1 MVDDAFIVLGQD
13 FQAFDFGYGK
23 GKSGNAVVA
32 MKLRLVKRIPK
43 KFKSAA
49 WLAVIHGTR

>member
-1 MVDDAFIVLGQD
+1 MVDDTFIVLRQD
-13 FQAFDFGYGK
+13 LESFDFGDGK
-23 GKSGNAVVA
+23 GKSGDAVVA
-32 MKLRLVKRIPK
+32 MKLGRVQRKSQ

>member
-1 MVDDAFIVLGQD
+1 MVDDALIVLGQD

-32 MKLRLVKRIPK
+32 MKLRRVQGISQ